1 MERQGMEGEQG
12 MGNEGQAEEGG
23 FALPG
28 APYEGAALRALT
40 LGNMAGL
47 AFALAAEGV
56 ANAASPLRKPA
67 FATVSATGAPAL
79 RTVFLRGLDRASRA
93 LFAFTDA
100 RSIKVAE
107 LARDPRASLL
117 LYEPRCDVQVRLSGR
132 ARIRTEDDGAEAAWQ
147 GAPLSSRRAYLVT
160 AAPGTASAMPVSGLP
175 ADVEGVI
182 PSAERLDQGR
192 RNFALLEF
200 TFDDADVV
208 VLSRTGHRR
217 ARIRWQADAA
227 RMEWLIP

>member
-1 MERQGMEGEQG
+1 MEGERD
-12 MGNEGQAEEGG
+12 MGNERQAEEGA
-23 FALPG
+23 FVLPG

-40 LGNMAGL
+40 LEDMAGL

-56 ANAASPLRKPA
+56 ANASSPLRKPA
-67 FATVSATGAPAL
+67 FATVSATGAPAV

-107 LARDPRASLL
+107 LARDPRASVL
-117 LYEPRCDVQVRLSGR
+117 LYEPRCDIQVRLSGR
-132 ARIRTEDDGAEAAWQ
+132 ARIRTEDEGAEAAWRE
-147 GAPLSSRRAYLVT
+147 APLSSRRAYLVT
-160 AAPGTASAMPVSGLP
+160 AAPGTASATPVSGLP

-182 PSAERLDQGR
+182 PPAERLEQGR
-192 RNFALLEF
+192 RHFALLEF
-200 TFDDADVV
+200 IFDEADVV